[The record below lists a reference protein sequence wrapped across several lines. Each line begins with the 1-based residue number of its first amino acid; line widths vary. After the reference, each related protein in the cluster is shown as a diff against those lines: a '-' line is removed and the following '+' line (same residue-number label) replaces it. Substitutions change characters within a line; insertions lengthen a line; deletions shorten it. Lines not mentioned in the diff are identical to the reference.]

1 MVFDSLVAVATVPTV
16 VALVNVCKRAGL
28 PAHFCPVV
36 AVGFGLICQL
46 LLWLATGG
54 SFWVA
59 IVSGVL
65 LGLSASGVYDIASTG
80 GSQDSNS
87 CGGCNT

>member
-1 MVFDSLVAVATVPTV
+1 MSVATVPTV

-28 PAHFCPVV
+28 PPHFAPAV
-36 AVGFGLICQL
+36 AVGFGLACQL
-46 LLWLATGG
+46 LLWLASGG

-59 IVSGVL
+59 VVAGVL

-80 GSQDSNS
+80 DTQDSVS
-87 CGGCNT
+87 YEECDS

>member
-1 MVFDSLVAVATVPTV
+1 MFDSLIAVATVPTV

-28 PAHFCPVV
+28 PAHFAPAV
-36 AVGFGLICQL
+36 AVGFGLVCQL

-59 IVSGVL
+59 IVAGVL
-65 LGLSASGVYDIASTG
+65 LGLSASGVHDIASTG
-80 GSQDSNS
+80 GTQDSGS
-87 CGGCNT
+87 CGDCKG